1 VHSAD
6 GVAMRSESFNLS
18 STTRRRFPFLVCTVR
33 LFPLLFCF
41 TKRVRPT
48 NRTASTE
55 CKAYVC
61 TALSHSHALQTEGF
75 IFYVPRSSF
84 FGDCLLIT
92 KHRCR
97 PLRLRRC
104 MKRWRHS
111 GRRVL
116 SALLERGFWA
126 CSYHKIVKSIPL
138 NNFQT

>member
-6 GVAMRSESFNLS
+6 EVAMRSESFNLS
-18 STTRRRFPFLVCTVR
+18 STTRLRFSILVCTIR
-33 LFPLLFCF
+33 LFLCVSAPPTGSPNKSHCF
-41 TKRVRPT
+41 DRVQGICVYSVEPF
-48 NRTASTE
+48 
-55 CKAYVC
+55 
-61 TALSHSHALQTEGF
+61 HALQTEGF